1 MCHKMLHS
9 SSTVPVPPPA
19 LTSSVTLTVRDGV
32 DNEVGVKKSE
42 SVKLRGLRKVERM
55 RQIMIVKSTP
65 SRCSI
70 HTATKKSVSTTV
82 LDTFMASYNTAI
94 CKTASAALRLF
105 AEITGKMPRHAGRTT
120 WCSTFDVQELYLLP
134 NLLNGNLLRWVGK
147 MVEEEICAVRA
158 PKCKLS

>member
-70 HTATKKSVSTTV
+70 
-82 LDTFMASYNTAI
+82 
-94 CKTASAALRLF
+94 